1 MLPVLT
7 ASIISVTLRICDASI
22 AGCYPSYVNNSTV
35 SRLTEM
41 CLSSCLVIEQKQEL
55 LARESISHP
64 ALDYS
69 EGMTAEEQ
77 KRYINY
83 LAERVREAD
92 LGLRARD
99 LVLQD
104 FLDKQKE
111 YDERLSK
118 LDAVLSRVDSLESS
132 LKDEIKR
139 RKTAERKVDDLKAK
153 LKFANKNRF
162 GDKSYGSKRKDSDDE
177 SDRTKD
183 KDDFI

>member
-1 MLPVLT
+1 
-7 ASIISVTLRICDASI
+7 
-22 AGCYPSYVNNSTV
+22 
-35 SRLTEM
+35 
-41 CLSSCLVIEQKQEL
+41 
-55 LARESISHP
+55 
-64 ALDYS
+64 
-69 EGMTAEEQ
+69 MTAEEQ

-104 FLDKQKE
+104 FLDKQKV
-111 YDERLSK
+111 YDEHLSK

-139 RKTAERKVDDLKAK
+139 RKAAERKVDDLKAK

-162 GDKSYGSKRKDSDDE
+162 GDKSYGSKKKNSDDE

>member
-1 MLPVLT
+1 
-7 ASIISVTLRICDASI
+7 
-22 AGCYPSYVNNSTV
+22 
-35 SRLTEM
+35 
-41 CLSSCLVIEQKQEL
+41 
-55 LARESISHP
+55 
-64 ALDYS
+64 
-69 EGMTAEEQ
+69 MTAEEQ

-139 RKTAERKVDDLKAK
+139 RKAAERKVDDLKAK
-153 LKFANKNRF
+153 LKFANTNRF
-162 GDKSYGSKRKDSDDE
+162 VNKSQGSGKKKSEEE
-177 SDRTKD
+177 SDC
-183 KDDFI
+183 IHNE

>member
-1 MLPVLT
+1 M
-7 ASIISVTLRICDASI
+7 
-22 AGCYPSYVNNSTV
+22 G
-35 SRLTEM
+35 
-41 CLSSCLVIEQKQEL
+41 SC
-55 LARESISHP
+55 P

-83 LAERVREAD
+83 LAKRLEKAD

-99 LVLQD
+99 AVLQD

-111 YDERLSK
+111 YDECLSK
-118 LDAVLSRVDSLESS
+118 LDAVLSDVED
-132 LKDEIKR
+132 LKKNLASEVKR
-139 RKTAERKVDDLKAK
+139 RKAAERKVDDLQAK

-162 GDKSYGSKRKDSDDE
+162 GDKSHRTKKKDSYEE

-183 KDDFI
+183 KDDFDGTSSSLLF

>member
-1 MLPVLT
+1 M
-7 ASIISVTLRICDASI
+7 
-22 AGCYPSYVNNSTV
+22 
-35 SRLTEM
+35 
-41 CLSSCLVIEQKQEL
+41 SSCLVIEQKQEL
-55 LARESISHP
+55 LARESISRP
-64 ALDYS
+64 ALDSS

-111 YDERLSK
+111 YDEHLSK

-139 RKTAERKVDDLKAK
+139 RKAAEVDDLKAK

-162 GDKSYGSKRKDSDDE
+162 GDKSYGSKKKNSDDE